1 MHQLPLARFAVLA
14 VVSLPLLA
22 CAHGINALADIPPHR
37 LEELANF
44 SCVTSE
50 LAADVRDVAQPGD
63 ARYQRSAALYEGTRT
78 GFNGVIEGIA
88 NDVENGEKVD
98 LVEYW
103 NRFGAAQA
111 QQQQLVAFMQEESG
125 FGFGGGIG
133 LLISAATPFAKKM
146 VKQFL
151 EERVR
156 LAAANYLRREFL
168 LPAFESAQH
177 CVVEE
182 N

>member
-1 MHQLPLARFAVLA
+1 MHQLPLARLIVLGA
-14 VVSLPLLA
+14 VSLPLLA
-22 CAHGINALADIPPHR
+22 CAHGINALADIPPNR

-50 LAADVRDVAQPGD
+50 LAADMREAAQPGD

-78 GFNGVIEGIA
+78 GFNSVIEGIA
-88 NDVENGEKVD
+88 NDVQNGEKVD
-98 LVEYW
+98 LIEYW
-103 NRFGAAQA
+103 NRFGEAQA
-111 QQQQLVAFMQEESG
+111 RQQEMVAFAQDESG

-146 VKQFL
+146 VRQFL

-156 LAAANYLRREFL
+156 LAAANYLRGEFL

-182 N
+182 G